1 MTDKELLQE
10 FIDYE
15 KEMIDSNLYEINRGY
30 KVTFFQQ
37 WNKDCQLKIKA
48 FETLLKQLK

>member
-15 KEMIDSNLYEINRGY
+15 KNHIDFNNDEINRGY

-37 WNKDCQLKIKA
+37 WNKECELRIKA
-48 FETLLKQLK
+48 YETLLKQLP